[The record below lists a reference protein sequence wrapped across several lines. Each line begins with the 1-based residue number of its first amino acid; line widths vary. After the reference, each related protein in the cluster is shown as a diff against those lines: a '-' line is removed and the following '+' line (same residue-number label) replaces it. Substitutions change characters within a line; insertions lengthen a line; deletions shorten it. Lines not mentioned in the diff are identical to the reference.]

1 MRAPTHPRGAPTLRA
16 EPPATHAPFIYW
28 QPCLG
33 VLPIV
38 IESPGW
44 FFGAQLLAGLASL
57 LTLLFTEA
65 VR

>member
-1 MRAPTHPRGAPTLRA
+1 MRAPAHSRSAPTLRVDPDA
-16 EPPATHAPFIYW
+16 QAPFIYW

-44 FFGAQLLAGLASL
+44 FFGVQLLAGVGSL
-57 LTLLFTEA
+57 LTSLLMEA

>member
-1 MRAPTHPRGAPTLRA
+1 MRAPAHPRAAPTLRV
-16 EPPATHAPFIYW
+16 EPAARTSLIYW

-44 FFGAQLLAGLASL
+44 FFGVQSLVGLASL
-57 LTLLFTEA
+57 LTLLFMEA